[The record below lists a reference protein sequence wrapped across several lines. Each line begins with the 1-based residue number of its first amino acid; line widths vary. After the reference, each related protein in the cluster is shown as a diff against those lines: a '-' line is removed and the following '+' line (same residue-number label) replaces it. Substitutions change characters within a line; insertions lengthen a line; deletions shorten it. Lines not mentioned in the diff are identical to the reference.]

1 MLFREYKDDVC
12 YWMLV
17 HDEGK
22 LNLIDSPAP
31 IHSYDDPDEKHAWT
45 QKWPGHIAEGYR
57 KKMKKECVSISLPT
71 GQLLALC

>member
-1 MLFREYKDDVC
+1 MLYREYRDDVC

-31 IHSYDDPDEKHAWT
+31 IHSYDDPDDKHAWVM
-45 QKWPGHIAEGYR
+45 KWPGLIANAYR
-57 KKMKKECVSISLPT
+57 EKMKKECVSNSMPVS
-71 GQLLALC
+71 CW